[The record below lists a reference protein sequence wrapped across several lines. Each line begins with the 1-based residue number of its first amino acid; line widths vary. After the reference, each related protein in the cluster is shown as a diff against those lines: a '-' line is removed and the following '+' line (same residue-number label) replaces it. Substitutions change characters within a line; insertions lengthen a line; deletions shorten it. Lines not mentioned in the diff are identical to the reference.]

1 MTASVI
7 DAVVRADLPA
17 TDYISPL
24 FKEFVA
30 VSEISII
37 AELRTEFGKGGARR
51 TRRAGK
57 VPGVIYGH
65 GRDPKHV
72 ALPGHE
78 LMLALK
84 SPNVLLNLQLDGK
97 AQLVLP
103 KAIQRDPIKGFLQHV
118 DLVIVRRGE
127 KVTVEVPLKLI
138 GEVVSDALVNQ
149 ELTQLSV
156 EAEAT
161 HIPAE
166 LEISIDGLNIGANIS
181 AGDVSL
187 PQGVALAGDPE
198 QTVLTILAAPTAAQ
212 VEAELAESVA
222 GPGVEAAAE
231 PEAGEAQKT
240 EAPA

>member
-1 MTASVI
+1 M
-7 DAVVRADLPA
+7 
-17 TDYISPL
+17 
-24 FKEFVA
+24 
-30 VSEISII
+30 SEISII

-84 SPNVLLNLQLDGK
+84 APNVLLNLQLDGK

-187 PQGVALAGDPE
+187 PQGVTLAGDPE

-231 PEAGEAQKT
+231 PEAGEAEKT